1 MKNSSSFTFGHKPI
15 FKPTSMAGLG
25 RGLRRGSP
33 PAVIYLG
40 DASRDTDQ
48 NTDQNTNRGASG
60 QIKPR
65 DRTQTANN
73 RAQTPGEAVQN
84 TRNWSLKRRVA
95 ALLAVI
101 AVPAMAAPSDFGAL
115 PGGAP
120 TEAQMVREQ
129 LEKSLAKNPAMPF
142 ERPGMSF
149 PGSAFFF
156 LADPPSDALIAL
168 PTTDALSPEIGEAGR
183 EVGALI
189 DAGPGA
195 SPFFGSGGTNL
206 ARAQDCLAQAIWYEA
221 ASESEAGQRAVAQVV
236 LNRVKHP
243 SWPSSVC
250 GVVYQ
255 GSSRRT
261 GCQFTFTCDGSLRRK
276 ASGSTWARAQN
287 IASEALSGRVYEPI
301 GHATHYHTLWVNPYW
316 ASSLDHVG
324 TIGAH
329 RFYRNRGSGGRK
341 QAFTQSYAGTEPGA
355 AERVTVAPRMEVPD
369 FGENS
374 SVVAPA
380 NGGYSTGNGAQTAG
394 QRGQSSAP
402 AGAINTVIIKPE
414 VAGAGQ
420 VRGDYASAGQWKSDA
435 ARAALQ
441 AERRRLAEAGPA
453 RANRQTAPQ
462 GRAQGST
469 QGGTQGGTQTQAP
482 R

>member
-1 MKNSSSFTFGHKPI
+1 
-15 FKPTSMAGLG
+15 MA
-25 RGLRRGSP
+25 SP

-40 DASRDTDQ
+40 DASQDASQDA
-48 NTDQNTNRGASG
+48 NRGASG
-60 QIKPR
+60 R
-65 DRTQTANN
+65 RATSDRTQTTSEPA
-73 RAQTPGEAVQN
+73 QN
-84 TRNWSLKRRVA
+84 TQNWSLKRRIA

-120 TEAQMVREQ
+120 TEAQLVSERLQE
-129 LEKSLAKNPAMPF
+129 SLAKNPAMPF

-168 PTTDALSPEIGEAGR
+168 PTTDALSQEIGEAGR

-195 SPFFGSGGTNL
+195 SPFFGTGGTDL

-243 SWPSSVC
+243 NWPSSVC

-341 QAFTQSYAGTEPGA
+341 DAFTQSYAGKEPGA
-355 AERVTVAPRMEVPD
+355 GERVIAAPRIEMPD
-369 FGENS
+369 FIQNS

-380 NGGYSTGNGAQTAG
+380 NGGNSTRIPAPAAG
-394 QRGQSSAP
+394 QRGRSSTSADE
-402 AGAINTVIIKPE
+402 INTVIIRPE

-420 VRGDYASAGQWKSDA
+420 VRDDYASAGQWKSDA

-441 AERRRLAEAGPA
+441 AEQRRLAEEGPK
-453 RANRQTAPQ
+453 
-462 GRAQGST
+462 
-469 QGGTQGGTQTQAP
+469 
-482 R
+482 